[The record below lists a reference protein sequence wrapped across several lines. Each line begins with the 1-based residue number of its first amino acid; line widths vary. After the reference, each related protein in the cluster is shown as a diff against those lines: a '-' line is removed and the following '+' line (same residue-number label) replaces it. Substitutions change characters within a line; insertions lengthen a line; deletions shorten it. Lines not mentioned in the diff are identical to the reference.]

1 MTLIPGLN
9 NLDLFG
15 IGNGIDSPLSEIE
28 EWLKGMEYPWTA
40 LRNLDDFVTKIIQ
53 GKKDIVA
60 AETKKGTFLFG
71 MKPYCEIKCL
81 QEPYCFFDGFSYF
94 GENTQIQT
102 QSEYR
107 GDIIFGKNC
116 IIESH
121 CQIKGPAIFG
131 DNVHLHHGTTITGC
145 SKNGPKSVFIG
156 NNVNI
161 YPNAVV
167 KASIIMDGA
176 NIYSGS
182 YVPVSIIGPNARV
195 GSQNSF
201 DDAKINEN
209 QLIVIQYK
217 LESIQTELKRLGV
230 IVGSN
235 TIMKSGVTAD
245 PGTIV
250 APNQIIPRNETIQG
264 LIGMEK

>member
-1 MTLIPGLN
+1 MKLIPGLN

-15 IGNGIDSPLSEIE
+15 ISPDANAPLSELE
-28 EWLKGMEYPWTA
+28 KWLRTMEYPWLA
-40 LRNLDDFVTKIIQ
+40 IRNLNHFVEGIIESKKKKYSEHKEDFVPRSLGIFSHEDCVLEPNITSEGFIMCGHHTKIESGCRIT
-53 GKKDIVA
+53 GNVVI
-60 AETKKGTFLFG
+60 
-71 MKPYCEIKCL
+71 
-81 QEPYCFFDGFSYF
+81 
-94 GENTQIQT
+94 
-102 QSEYR
+102 
-107 GDIIFGKNC
+107 GDHC
-116 IIESH
+116 IIESD
-121 CQIKGPAIFG
+121 CRITG
-131 DNVHLHHGTTITGC
+131 NVVIGNNSHLHHGVTITGC
-145 SKNGPKSVFIG
+145 SKAGPSSVYIG

-161 YPNAVV
+161 YQHSVV
-167 KASIIMDGA
+167 KASIMMDGA

-201 DDAKINEN
+201 DDAKIDEN

-230 IVGSN
+230 MIGSN
-235 TIMKSGVTAD
+235 TKMKSGVTAD

>member
-1 MTLIPGLN
+1 M
-9 NLDLFG
+9 
-15 IGNGIDSPLSEIE
+15 
-28 EWLKGMEYPWTA
+28 
-40 LRNLDDFVTKIIQ
+40 
-53 GKKDIVA
+53 
-60 AETKKGTFLFG
+60 
-71 MKPYCEIKCL
+71 
-81 QEPYCFFDGFSYF
+81 
-94 GENTQIQT
+94 
-102 QSEYR
+102 
-107 GDIIFGKNC
+107 
-116 IIESH
+116 
-121 CQIKGPAIFG
+121 
-131 DNVHLHHGTTITGC
+131 
-145 SKNGPKSVFIG
+145 
-156 NNVNI
+156 NI

-201 DDAKINEN
+201 DDAKTDAN
-209 QLIVIQYK
+209 QLIIIQYK

-250 APNQIIPRNETIQG
+250 APNQTIPRGENIQG